1 MISDGPI
8 ADELEVVL
16 GAYGPPA
23 PTLLPWLAP
32 RISGERLAGVV
43 LLASTQEWLAPARRW
58 PAVTDATAGLIAAR
72 LTELDEAGLEE
83 IAPDLPQVAAHLN
96 GALLEQVLDHRALW
110 PDAVCYAALTHPGV
124 HLPDPSELD
133 DWWPPIL
140 AAAQARPVPPLANRP
155 LLAQLVASPP
165 LRSSELASWE
175 AAYLLP
181 YLPAESSPADA
192 AEAALAEVDDYVADD
207 ETCWYAAAVCARI
220 APYLDD
226 GQRGTIVNL
235 ARAAPPAWRPLLP

>member
-83 IAPDLPQVAAHLN
+83 IAPDLPQVAPHLN
-96 GALLEQVLDHRALW
+96 GALLGQGLDHPAPW
-110 PDAVCYAALTHPGV
+110 PDAGGVPAPVPLGRRAFVSPALTHPGAP
-124 HLPDPSELD
+124 LRDPSELED
-133 DWWPPIL
+133 GWPPIRG
-140 AAAQARPVPPLANRP
+140 AAQARPVP
-155 LLAQLVASPP
+155 
-165 LRSSELASWE
+165 
-175 AAYLLP
+175 
-181 YLPAESSPADA
+181 
-192 AEAALAEVDDYVADD
+192 
-207 ETCWYAAAVCARI
+207 
-220 APYLDD
+220 
-226 GQRGTIVNL
+226 
-235 ARAAPPAWRPLLP
+235 